1 MELAC
6 RDAQREQRQLRRSI
20 ILTALVAAVGIATGI
35 WAGSQSI
42 VFDGFFSLIDA
53 TMTVVALIV
62 SRLVTREGS
71 RLFQFGFWHLEPL
84 VAGFNGSVM
93 ALSCGY
99 AFLNGI
105 DGLRKG
111 GHQVDFQ
118 LAMIYALIISTIS
131 FAMCLFQWQQNRQLK
146 SELLRIDSH
155 GWFMGGSLS
164 AALLLSFLVARLAT
178 GTSADPWTPYVDPA
192 VLTGLSLLLISIP
205 LRIIWRAVHEV
216 FLVAP
221 AELDEHTRGVV
232 AEIAERYGFPKFR
245 SYVAKT
251 GRADLIEISII
262 TPPHFKIDGVEAL
275 DRIRQEIADKLS
287 ESGRP
292 RWLTIIFTA
301 DEKWA

>member
-6 RDAQREQRQLRRSI
+6 QDAVREQRQLRLSI
-20 ILTALVAAVGIATGI
+20 ILTVMVAIIGIGTGL
-35 WAGSQSI
+35 WTGSQSI
-42 VFDGFFSLIDA
+42 VFDGFFSMIDA

-62 SRLVTREGS
+62 SRLVTRDGS
-71 RLFQFGFWHLEPL
+71 RHFQFGYWHLEPL
-84 VAGFNGSVM
+84 VAGFNGSIM

-111 GHQVDFQ
+111 GNLVDFH
-118 LAMIYALIISTIS
+118 LAVVYAVAISLAS
-131 FAMCLFQWQQNRQLK
+131 YLMCLYQRHQNKDLQ

-164 AALLLSFLVARLAT
+164 AALLVSFLIAALAA
-178 GTSADPWTPYVDPA
+178 GTSIETWTPYVDPA
-192 VLTGLSLLLISIP
+192 VLTGLSVLLAPIP
-205 LRIIWRAVHEV
+205 LSIIWRSVREI

-221 AELDEHTRGVV
+221 AELDEHTRNVV
-232 AEIAERYGFPKFR
+232 REIATRYGFPKFR

-262 TPPHFKIDGVEAL
+262 TPPHFKVESIESY
-275 DRIRQEIADKLS
+275 DRIRQEIADKLN
-287 ESGRP
+287 EDGRQL
-292 RWLTIIFTA
+292 WLTIIFTA

>member
-6 RDAQREQRQLRRSI
+6 QDAAREQRQLRLSI
-20 ILTALVAAVGIATGI
+20 ILTMIVATIGIIIGL
-35 WAGSQSI
+35 WVGSQSI

-53 TMTVVALIV
+53 TMTIVALIV
-62 SRLVTREGS
+62 SRLVTRDGS
-71 RLFQFGFWHLEPL
+71 RHFQFGYWHLEPL
-84 VAGFNGSVM
+84 VAGFNGCVM

-111 GHQVDFQ
+111 GHPVDFH
-118 LAMIYALIISTIS
+118 LAVIYALIISLGS
-131 FAMCLFQWQQNRQLK
+131 FAMCLYQRHENRRLQ

-155 GWFMGGSLS
+155 GWFMGGSMS
-164 AALLLSFLVARLAT
+164 AALLVSFLIASLAA
-178 GTSADPWTPYVDPA
+178 GTSIEPWAPYVDPA
-192 VLTGLSLLLISIP
+192 VLTGLSILLSAIP
-205 LRIIWRAVHEV
+205 FRIIWRALHEI

-221 AELDEHTRGVV
+221 VELDEHTRAVV
-232 AEIAERYGFPKFR
+232 TEIAARYGFPKFR

-262 TPPHFKIDGVEAL
+262 TPPHFKVESIESY

-287 ESGRP
+287 DGSRQL
-292 RWLTIIFTA
+292 WLTIIFTA

>member
-1 MELAC
+1 MELPC
-6 RDAQREQRQLRRSI
+6 HDAGREQRQLRLSI
-20 ILTALVAAVGIATGI
+20 ILTFCVALVGIVVGL
-35 WAGSQSI
+35 WVGSQSI

-53 TMTVVALIV
+53 TMTIVALIV
-62 SRLVTREGS
+62 SHLVTRDGS
-71 RLFQFGFWHLEPL
+71 RVFQFGYWHLEPL
-84 VAGFNGSVM
+84 VAGFNGSIM

-111 GHQVDFQ
+111 GHQVDFR
-118 LAMIYALIISTIS
+118 LAVIYALVISLAS
-131 FAMCLFQWQQNRQLK
+131 FAMCLYQRYANRHLQ
-146 SELLRIDSH
+146 SELLRVDSQ
-155 GWFMGGSLS
+155 GWFMGGSMS
-164 AALLLSFLVARLAT
+164 AALLVSFLVASLAA
-178 GTSADPWTPYVDPA
+178 GTSIEPWTPYVDPA
-192 VLTGLSLLLISIP
+192 VLTGLAILLSPIP
-205 LRIIWRAVHEV
+205 ARIIWRALREV

-221 AELDEHTRGVV
+221 AELDEHTREVV
-232 AEIAERYGFPKFR
+232 KEVAARYGFPKFR

-262 TPPHFKIDGVEAL
+262 TPPQFKIDGVETL

-287 ESGRP
+287 ESGRQ

>member
-1 MELAC
+1 MPLAC
-6 RDAQREQRQLRRSI
+6 QDSQREQRQLRLSI
-20 ILTALVAAVGIATGI
+20 VLTTLVASVGIGI
-35 WAGSQSI
+35 GLWVGSQSI

-71 RLFQFGFWHLEPL
+71 RSFQFGFWHLEPL

-111 GHQVDFQ
+111 GHQVDFR
-118 LAMIYALIISTIS
+118 LAMIYALVISSLS
-131 FAMCLFQWQQNRQLK
+131 FAMYLYQRQQNRSLE
-146 SELLRIDSH
+146 SDLLRVDSQ

-164 AALLLSFLVARLAT
+164 ATLLLSFLLAT
-178 GTSADPWTPYVDPA
+178 LASGTSVEPWTPYVDPA
-192 VLTGLSLLLISIP
+192 VLTVLSLFLISIP
-205 LRIIWRAVHEV
+205 LRIIWRAVREV

-221 AELDEHTRGVV
+221 AELDEHTREVV
-232 AEIAERYGFPKFR
+232 AEIAKHYGFPKFR

-262 TPPHFKIDGVEAL
+262 TPPHFKIDGVETL
-275 DRIRQEIADKLS
+275 DRIRQEIADRLS
-287 ESGRP
+287 ESGRQK
-292 RWLTIIFTA
+292 WLTIIFTA

>member
-1 MELAC
+1 MPLAC
-6 RDAQREQRQLRRSI
+6 QDSQREQRQLRLSI
-20 ILTALVAAVGIATGI
+20 ILTTLVASVGIVVGL
-35 WAGSQSI
+35 WVGSQAI

-62 SRLVTREGS
+62 SRLVTHEGS
-71 RLFQFGFWHLEPL
+71 RSFQFGFWHLEPL

-111 GHQVDFQ
+111 GHQVDFR
-118 LAMIYALIISTIS
+118 LAMIYALAISSVS
-131 FAMCLFQWQQNRQLK
+131 FAMYLYQRQQNRHLA
-146 SELLRIDSH
+146 SDLLRVDSQ

-164 AALLLSFLVARLAT
+164 ATLLLSFLLAT
-178 GTSADPWTPYVDPA
+178 LAAGTSVEPWTPYVDPA

-205 LRIIWRAVHEV
+205 LRIIWRAVREV

-221 AELDEHTRGVV
+221 AELDEHTREVV
-232 AEIAERYGFPKFR
+232 AEIAKHYGFPKFR

-262 TPPHFKIDGVEAL
+262 TPPHFKIDGVETL

-287 ESGRP
+287 ESGRQK
-292 RWLTIIFTA
+292 WLTIIFTA

>member
-1 MELAC
+1 MDLAC
-6 RDAQREQRQLRRSI
+6 QDTQREQRQLRLSI
-20 ILTALVAAVGIATGI
+20 ILTVAVATVGVIFGL

-53 TMTVVALIV
+53 TMTVVSLIV
-62 SRLVTREGS
+62 SRLVTRDGS

-93 ALSCGY
+93 VLSCGY

-111 GHQVDFQ
+111 GHSVDFK
-118 LAMIYALIISTIS
+118 LAVVYALVISSLS
-131 FAMCLFQWQQNRQLK
+131 FAMCLYQHQQNRRLQ
-146 SELLRIDSH
+146 SELLRIDSN

-164 AALLLSFLVARLAT
+164 AALLISFLAAALAA
-178 GTSADPWTPYVDPA
+178 GTSIEPWSPYVDPA
-192 VLTGLSLLLISIP
+192 VLTALSLLLSAIP

-221 AELDEHTRGVV
+221 AELDEHTRDVV
-232 AEIAERYGFPKFR
+232 GEIAQRYGFPKFK

-262 TPPHFKIDGVEAL
+262 TPPHFKIEGVETL

-292 RWLTIIFTA
+292 HWLTIIFTA

>member
-6 RDAQREQRQLRRSI
+6 QDAVREQRQLRLSI
-20 ILTALVAAVGIATGI
+20 VLTVMVATIGIATGL
-35 WAGSQSI
+35 WTGSQSI
-42 VFDGFFSLIDA
+42 VFDGFFSMIDA

-62 SRLVTREGS
+62 SRLVTRDGS
-71 RLFQFGFWHLEPL
+71 RHFQFGYWHLEPL
-84 VAGFNGSVM
+84 VAGFNGIIM

-111 GHQVDFQ
+111 GHSVDFH
-118 LAMIYALIISTIS
+118 LAIVYAVVISLAS
-131 FAMCLFQWQQNRQLK
+131 YLMCLYQRHRNKDLQ

-164 AALLLSFLVARLAT
+164 AALLVSFLIAALAA
-178 GTSADPWTPYVDPA
+178 GTSIEPWTPYVDPA
-192 VLTGLSLLLISIP
+192 VLTGLSVLLAPIP
-205 LRIIWRAVHEV
+205 LSIIWRSVREI

-221 AELDEHTRGVV
+221 AELDEHTRNVV
-232 AEIAERYGFPKFR
+232 SEIAIRYGFPKFR

-262 TPPHFKIDGVEAL
+262 TPPNFKVESIESY
-275 DRIRQEIADKLS
+275 DRIRQEIADKLN
-287 ESGRP
+287 EDGRQL
-292 RWLTIIFTA
+292 WLTIIFTA